1 MHFGVSGAGG
11 AVVLVHG
18 FPDDGSIWADVAAHL
33 SKGNKVIV
41 PDLPGAGGSLLH
53 GPASLPQM
61 AAGIKDILDEQGI
74 RKALIAGHSMGGY
87 VALAFARQF
96 PDRVAGLSLVHSTPL
111 PDDEEKK
118 KTRQKAMDLILN
130 GGKEAF
136 IKQMT
141 ANLFAPAY
149 REANPD
155 IIREKAMRSNSISA
169 EALANFYRAMMERE
183 STVDVLRQAAFPVQ
197 WIMGREDNVISF
209 RTGLQLCHSS
219 AVNFVHL
226 YTGCGHMS
234 MLERPAALIAG
245 LEQFAAYCYRN
256 P

>member
-18 FPDDGSIWADVAAHL
+18 FPDDGSIWTGVAAHL
-33 SKGNKVIV
+33 AGEYQVIV
-41 PDLPGAGGSLLH
+41 PDLPGAGGSPLH
-53 GPASLPQM
+53 GPTSLPQM
-61 AAGIKDILDEQGI
+61 AAGIKDILDAQGI
-74 RKALIAGHSMGGY
+74 KKAVIAGHSMGGY

-96 PDRVAGLSLVHSTPL
+96 ADRVAGLSLVHSTPL

-118 KTRQKAMDLILN
+118 KTRQKAIDLILN

-155 IIREKAMRSNSISA
+155 VIREKAARSNGMSA

-183 STVDVLRQAAFPVQ
+183 STVDVVKQAEFPVQ

-209 RTGLQLCHSS
+209 GSGLQLCHSS

-226 YTGCGHMS
+226 YAGCGHMS
-234 MLERPAALIAG
+234 MLEQPVALTAD